1 MVLQVVPQFQINEI
15 FEATPDALVA
25 QQRALVIGPDYA
37 VRKYSVNKNLVL
49 LGAYTDASLVAAWP
63 GRLAGEVVDQSFT
76 SVNIDGAA
84 LRYHTDNNDTTVLT
98 GTPNRLHSS
107 TKSWATNGAFARS
120 GSIPTDVLVGDLV
133 RVTLSSNSQVSRV
146 TGLLA
151 DVVPA
156 VTAAAAAVGSNV
168 ATAAGSSSATL
179 GSNTGTATAAISGL
193 ANPANYHGENVGTH
207 GVMTETYTL
216 TVTAVGAHGTG
227 NAGNWDTVRLS
238 VVSASGTDNVASLT
252 PTPGAVNII
261 GTRGAR
267 VTLSHGG
274 SGDDWAVGDVVTLAV
289 TQTYTIPT
297 IASGGTYTGP
307 SDTIYVV
314 RVTKGGAS
322 GAAQVTVSTSTGV
335 DNGGPYTVT
344 SGTPIVLGN
353 YGVTLNFTGTTLV
366 VGDSFTV
373 AATAQTTGAIHTL
386 ILANDMASNLQG
398 SPVIVE
404 LAIVKDIV
412 VPANRIGHAPL
423 LNWFGS
429 ATQITLNAGILSND
443 ARVPG
448 TDLEVILG
456 TAYAS
461 YRALRTATASVVRD
475 IATVAD
481 ILAQTGGVDD
491 PDSVLAYGLYRALS
505 NAAGTV
511 VKSLSVPTD
520 NLAGYN
526 AAMLKLKDRED
537 WYRAVPLTH
546 DEAII
551 DAVIAVCEA
560 RSTAVVGRWATAM
573 ISLALNPTVA
583 VVGTGSQLA
592 TILDNPD
599 AGGTQY
605 TLVTDTAGQFITKGV
620 RPGDIFRALYTADG
634 FGGSTYSSFTVD
646 TVVSEGKLL
655 LLSGPSLAV
664 TIPSTYQIWHNQSNQ
679 EQADDFGAR
688 EQARSNRRVTSSF
701 PANPGRVGTTVP
713 GYFLACSLAA
723 LRGASA
729 PHQGLT
735 NAAVADWDDM
745 TEASVAFAD
754 QLDNLANYG
763 TYIVTENPA
772 GLVYI
777 RKQLTTDISDTK
789 HAEDSATV
797 NCDSVAFYFK
807 NLLAPFVG
815 VSNVVPANIDQ
826 MTAEVLAGLGFLKT
840 ANFTTKLGA
849 QITDGTLVFLRP
861 HATLLDRVVARV
873 QVDLPI
879 PLNNGEMDLIV

>member
-37 VRKYSVNKNLVL
+37 VRKYSVNKSLVL
-49 LGAYTDASLVAAWP
+49 LGSYADASLAVAWP

-76 SVNIDGAA
+76 SVNMDGAA
-84 LRYHTDNNDTTVLT
+84 LRYHTDNTDTTVLS

-107 TKSWATNGAFARS
+107 TKIWATNGAYARS

-133 RVTLSSNSQVSRV
+133 RVTLGINSQVSRV
-146 TGLLA
+146 TALLA
-151 DVVPA
+151 DIVAA
-156 VTAAAAAVGSNV
+156 VTGTPAAVAGNI

-179 GSNTGTATAAISGL
+179 GSNTGTASASVSGL
-193 ANPANYHGENVGTH
+193 SNPANYHGENVGVH
-207 GVMTETYTL
+207 GQMSETYTL

-238 VVSASGTDNVASLT
+238 VVSASGTDAATVLT
-252 PTPGAVNII
+252 PVVGANNV
-261 GTRGAR
+261 GSRGAR
-267 VTLSHGG
+267 VTLGHGG
-274 SGDDWAVGDVVTLAV
+274 SGDDWAIGDVITVV
-289 TQTYTIPT
+289 VVQTYTVPT
-297 IASGGTYTGP
+297 LAAGGTYTGP
-307 SDTIYVV
+307 SDTTYVV
-314 RVTKGGAS
+314 RVTKGGVS

-353 YGVTLNFTGTTLV
+353 YGATFTFTGAELV

-373 AATAQTTGAIHTL
+373 AVTAAASGPIHTL
-386 ILANDMASNLQG
+386 ILANDMGSNLQG
-398 SPVIVE
+398 SPVQVE

-412 VPANRIGHAPL
+412 VPANRVGHAPL
-423 LNWFGS
+423 LNWVGS
-429 ATQITLNAGILSND
+429 ATQITLNAGILSTD

-475 IATVAD
+475 IATTAD
-481 ILAQTGGVDD
+481 ILAQTGGLDD

-520 NLAGYN
+520 DLAGYN

-551 DAVIAVCEA
+551 DAVIAVVEA
-560 RSTAVVGRWATAM
+560 RSTAVVGRWATTM
-573 ISLALNPTVA
+573 VSLALNPAVA
-583 VVGTGSQLA
+583 VIGAGSQLA
-592 TILDNPD
+592 TITDDPGT
-599 AGGTQY
+599 GGTQY

-620 RPGDIFRALYTADG
+620 RPGDIFRAGYTSDG
-634 FGGSTYSSFTVD
+634 FGGSTFSSFVVD
-646 TVVSEGKLL
+646 TVQSEGKLL
-655 LLSGPSLAV
+655 LVSGPSLPV
-664 TIPSTYQIWHNQSNQ
+664 TVPSTYQIWHNQTTQ

-688 EQARSNRRVTSSF
+688 EQARSNRRVTSVF

-745 TEASVAFAD
+745 TEASVEFAD

-772 GLVYI
+772 GLVYV

-797 NCDSVAFYFK
+797 NCDSIAFYFK

-826 MTAEVLAGLGFLKT
+826 MTAEVLAGIGFLKT
-840 ANFTTKLGA
+840 AGFTTKLGG
-849 QITDGTLVFLRP
+849 QITDGSLNFLRP
-861 HATLLDRVVARV
+861 HATLLDRVVASINV
-873 QVDLPI
+873 SLPI
-879 PLNNGEMDLIV
+879 PLNNGDLLLIV